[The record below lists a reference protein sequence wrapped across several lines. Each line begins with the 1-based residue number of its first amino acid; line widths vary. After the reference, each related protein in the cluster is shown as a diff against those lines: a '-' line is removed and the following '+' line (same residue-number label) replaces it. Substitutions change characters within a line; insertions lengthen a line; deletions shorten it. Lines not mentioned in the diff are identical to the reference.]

1 MILDEKYVR
10 QSLELHLF
18 FARIMKEHSFFLAA
32 GFTPA
37 NKEFTKKALHFKEE
51 FERILSEAIA
61 LGNGRID
68 CDVLHSCELVTE
80 FTGKAERQ
88 SEKLTGIPLNT
99 RLTERVCKM
108 ECGGRDCPA
117 SSVTRRV
124 MMLNRNALRCVKELI
139 EFKENILQRV
149 LCCEMFTVNYP
160 LLIEHILREAR
171 EYCRLLEALESG
183 ADCPASVSDT
193 EMLWNRIMKEHAQF
207 IRGLL
212 DPTECELIDAAD
224 DLAQAFNALLCK
236 PESKTLMA
244 DSISEALKI
253 RDFKTAGVKG
263 IEDCKIKSIIL
274 PLLADHVLREAN
286 HYIRLLKCE

>member
-1 MILDEKYVR
+1 MLLDERYVR
-10 QSLELHLF
+10 DSLRLHLF

-37 NKEFTKKALHFKEE
+37 DKAFTKRALYFKGE
-51 FERILSEAIA
+51 FERILSEAIT

-80 FTGKAERQ
+80 FTGKAEMQ
-88 SEKLTGIPLNT
+88 SEKFTGIPLDT
-99 RLTERVCKM
+99 QLTERVCKM
-108 ECGGRDCPA
+108 SCGEESRPT
-117 SSVTRRV
+117 SSITRRV
-124 MMLNRNALRCVKELI
+124 MALNRNALTCVKELI
-139 EFKENILQRV
+139 EFKETVLQKV
-149 LCCEMFTVNYP
+149 LCCEMFTANYP
-160 LLIEHILREAR
+160 LMIEHILREAR
-171 EYCRLLEALESG
+171 EYCQLLEAIESG
-183 ADCPASVSDT
+183 ADCPISVSDT
-193 EMLWNRIMKEHAQF
+193 EMFWNRIMKEHAQF

-212 DPTECELIDAAD
+212 DPTECELMDEANSFAD
-224 DLAQAFNALLCK
+224 AFNALLCK
-236 PESKTLMA
+236 PESKTPRAESL
-244 DSISEALKI
+244 SEAMKI